1 MLTLQTATQWHKTIM
16 TMAPQHFALD
26 TLATAVLFVDDHLRI
41 VYANAAAENLL
52 RTSSRSLLGA
62 ALPKF
67 FLDCSRVKQVADRVV
82 AESCPHTEHEL
93 LFARADNEVPVSLTV
108 SPMQNALGAFAIEIR
123 PQDQHLRVER
133 EERQHSLQ
141 EANRVLL
148 RNLAHEI
155 KNPLGGI
162 RGAAQLLQRELR
174 DADQREY
181 TAVIIGEADRLQS
194 LMDRLLTPHRLPRI
208 ESISIHEVL
217 ERVRALLLADSAA
230 MQGEDIVVERDYD
243 VSVPPLL
250 ADREQLIQVFLN
262 IGRNAMQALAGREN
276 GHITLRTRA
285 ARQITLARQRH
296 RIALKVQVIDNGPG
310 IPNDLRQRMFYPLV
324 SGREDGSGLGLSI
337 AQTYVHQHNGLIDC
351 ESTPGRTSF
360 TVLLPFNHPPAGGQ

>member
-1 MLTLQTATQWHKTIM
+1 MSPITTV
-16 TMAPQHFALD
+16 LD
-26 TLATAVLFVDDHLRI
+26 TLVTAVLFVDADLGI
-41 VYANAAAENLL
+41 TYANAAAENLL
-52 RTSSRSLLGA
+52 RTSARTLVGA
-62 ALPKF
+62 PLPKF
-67 FLDCSRVKQVADRVV
+67 FLDCTRVRQVAARAL

-93 LFARADNEVPVSLTV
+93 LFARADNESPVSLTLSTV
-108 SPMQNALGAFAIEIR
+108 QGGMGHYVAEVRA
-123 PQDQHLRVER
+123 QDQHLRVER
-133 EERQHSLQ
+133 EERQHSQQ

-181 TAVIIGEADRLQS
+181 TGVIISEADRLQS

-217 ERVRALLLADSAA
+217 ERVRALLQADSAA
-230 MQGEDIVVERDYD
+230 LHRVSIEVERDYD
-243 VSVPPLL
+243 VSLPPLL

-262 IGRNAMQALAGREN
+262 IGRNAMQALASNEHAR
-276 GHITLRTRA
+276 ITLRTRA
-285 ARQITLARQRH
+285 ARQVTLARQRQ

-310 IPNDLRQRMFYPLV
+310 IPPDLSQRIFFPLV

-337 AQTYVHQHNGLIDC
+337 AQTFVHQHNGLIDC
-351 ESTPGRTSF
+351 ESAPGRTCF
-360 TVLLPFNHPPAGGQ
+360 TVLLPFNHPRPEASDHAEQVRLDRR

>member
-1 MLTLQTATQWHKTIM
+1 M

-26 TLATAVLFVDDHLRI
+26 TLATAVLFVEDDLRI

-52 RTSSRSLLGA
+52 RASSRSLVGA
-62 ALPKF
+62 MLPKF
-67 FLDCSRVKQVADRVV
+67 FLDCSRVKQVADRVLT
-82 AESCPHTEHEL
+82 ESCPHTEHEL
-93 LFARADNEVPVSLTV
+93 LFARADNEVPVSLTM
-108 SPMQNALGAFAIEIR
+108 SPMQNALGAFAIELR
-123 PQDQHLRVER
+123 AQDQHLRVER

-181 TAVIIGEADRLQS
+181 TEVIIGEADRLQS

-217 ERVRALLLADSAA
+217 ERVRALLLADSAV
-230 MQGEDIVVERDYD
+230 MHGDGIEVERDYD
-243 VSVPPLL
+243 VSVPQLL

-262 IGRNAMQALAGREN
+262 IGRNAMQALAGRES

-351 ESTPGRTSF
+351 ESAPGRTCF

>member
-1 MLTLQTATQWHKTIM
+1 
-16 TMAPQHFALD
+16 MAPQHSALD
-26 TLATAVLFVDDHLRI
+26 TLATAVLFTDASLRI

-52 RTSSRSLLGA
+52 RASARVLCGA
-62 ALPKF
+62 PLPKF
-67 FLDCSRVKQVADRVV
+67 FLDCQRVRQMAERVL

-93 LFARADNEVPVSLTV
+93 LWARADNDVPASLTL
-108 SPMQNALGAFAIEIR
+108 SPVQGPLGAFAVELR
-123 PQDQHLRVER
+123 AQDQHLRVER
-133 EERQHSLQ
+133 EERQHNQQ

-174 DADQREY
+174 DAEQREY

-194 LMDRLLTPHRLPRI
+194 LMDRLLTPHRLPRV

-217 ERVRALLLADSAA
+217 ERVRALLLADSATLHRA
-230 MQGEDIVVERDYD
+230 GIEVERDYD
-243 VSVPPLL
+243 VSLPPLL

-262 IGRNAMQALAGREN
+262 IGRNAMQALGDRE
-276 GHITLRTRA
+276 GARITLRTRA
-285 ARQITLARQRH
+285 ARQVTLARQRH
-296 RIALKVQVIDNGPG
+296 RVALKVQVLDNGPG
-310 IPNDLRQRMFYPLV
+310 IPNDLRQRIFYPLV

-337 AQTYVHQHNGLIDC
+337 AQTFVHQHNGLIDC
-351 ESTPGRTSF
+351 ESAPGRTCF
-360 TVLLPFNHPPAGGQ
+360 TVLLPFNNPPAGGQ